1 MRYSVLAGG
10 KRLRPALVLATAD
23 MLGASPEVAAIP
35 AVAVE
40 LVHVYSLIHDD
51 LPAMDDDDWRR
62 GQPSC
67 HKAFDEA
74 TAILA
79 GDALQTLAFE
89 ILAGEPMAGCPP
101 ARRLAMMHELALACG
116 TRGMGGG
123 QALDLDASG
132 KTLTLAALRQLHGWK
147 TGALI
152 RASVVLGALCAVEA
166 DDADVLMPLRT
177 FAEEV
182 GLAFQIQDDILDVVG
197 DQQRLGKMPGS
208 DSARDKTTYVTLLGV
223 EGARQEAL
231 QRRDLALQALEGL
244 PYNTDS
250 LRAFAHLAVD
260 RDH

>member
-1 MRYSVLAGG
+1 
-10 KRLRPALVLATAD
+10 
-23 MLGASPEVAAIP
+23 
-35 AVAVE
+35 
-40 LVHVYSLIHDD
+40 
-51 LPAMDDDDWRR
+51 
-62 GQPSC
+62 
-67 HKAFDEA
+67 
-74 TAILA
+74 
-79 GDALQTLAFE
+79 
-89 ILAGEPMAGCPP
+89 
-101 ARRLAMMHELALACG
+101 MMHELALACG